1 MLGRMTGR
9 KGENVDD
16 GRVPVARAERTEG
29 LGEDGLSNAS
39 DGIGDAREDMLPL

>member
-16 GRVPVARAERTEG
+16 GRVVVAGPSETEG
-29 LGEDGLSNAS
+29 LGEDGLLNAS